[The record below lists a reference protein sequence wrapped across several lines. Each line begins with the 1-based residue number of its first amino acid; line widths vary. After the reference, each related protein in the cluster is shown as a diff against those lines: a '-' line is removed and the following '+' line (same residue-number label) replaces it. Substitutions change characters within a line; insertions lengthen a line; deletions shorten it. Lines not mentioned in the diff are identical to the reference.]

1 MKGQPPFATVVELF
15 DVLAAGVRG
24 FDDEAVDL
32 LAHGLQTAHL
42 LAITAPEDAELQ
54 VAGLVH
60 DVAHITH
67 PPGLDHEVEGAR
79 LVEPLLG
86 RRVAALVAGHVAA
99 KRYLVATE
107 PAYADG
113 LSAGSIRSLG
123 FQGGALGED
132 DLAAVETSPQRDGLV
147 ALRRADDQAKVPG
160 ARVAGLEHWRPLVE
174 AVAAVAGR
182 AERGLL
188 G

>member
-1 MKGQPPFATVVELF
+1 MKGQPPFATVDELF

-24 FDDEAVDL
+24 FDEEAVDL

-86 RRVAALVAGHVAA
+86 HRVASLIAGHVAA

-107 PAYADG
+107 PDYADC
-113 LSAGSIRSLG
+113 LSAGSVRSLT
-123 FQGGALGED
+123 FQGGALAED
-132 DLAAVETSPQRDGLV
+132 ELATVEASPEREAIL
-147 ALRRADDQAKVPG
+147 ALRRADDHAKVAG
-160 ARVAGLEHWRPLVE
+160 ARVAGLEHWRSLVQT
-174 AVAAVAGR
+174 VAGR